1 LKSDSAGS
9 CIGGNVDALLLA
21 GLEAECS
28 VDADRTQGQLLNEPA
43 ITDAERDGL
52 SGAIGLDDDV

>member
-21 GLEAECS
+21 RLEAKCS
-28 VDADRTQGQLLNEPA
+28 VDADRAQGQLLNEPA
-43 ITDAERDGL
+43 ITDAERDRL